1 MSKKL
6 AVVIS
11 GAVSLGS
18 FEAGVI
24 YEVLEAIARHNE
36 SLSENSENDENRI
49 EIDVITGASA
59 GGMTACIL
67 AQNLLYDDGSLREP
81 YKNSLYKAW
90 VEKVDIV
97 PLLKVAKEDQ
107 HISLLNKG
115 VVERIAAELLQDK
128 EEPKRT
134 KHPAASSE
142 IQIGVAMSNLNGFN
156 YQVKTSGN
164 KTFAYTRFK
173 DQFVCSV
180 RREENGDAVLK
191 EKKLEDDTWE
201 DFTDIKW
208 SDLREAGISSG
219 AFPLAFPM
227 KSIFRVGSGKFSNRD
242 SKKKNDDN
250 PDSVHKGNY
259 LYTDGGVFENEPVGM
274 ARALVDQAQ
283 EKEDNVTRYYLLVK
297 PGERKASEDPFL
309 NQEQNL
315 LTTAIALFGAIFQ
328 QAQFQDW
335 IMKEIDSP
343 LLTITSKDS
352 ELIGDVFS
360 AFSGF
365 LEEKFRAYDYN
376 IGRERA
382 REQLKEAHRRRLLS
396 FDPNEQGKMPPIEWK
411 VAKEKSVIGGETL
424 TQWEDVKS
432 KLGELAK
439 EIRVDAKDKDK
450 VIVDD
455 QGDQWK
461 KGKRSQLK
469 ELQRLMHE
477 VKPETRKEICEQLK
491 ERLGYLVDFINDE
504 YLTKADEANSLGIDE
519 FWNNLNQ
526 RLRGGSGDNKFN
538 IKKLARQE
546 FGQQFTKDILVGVLD
561 FWLKNNILNPP

>member
-128 EEPKRT
+128 EEPERT

-274 ARALVDQAQ
+274 ARALVDHNKD
-283 EKEDNVTRYYLLVK
+283 EKDNVTRYYLLVK
-297 PGERKASEDPFL
+297 PGERKPSEDTFL
-309 NQEQNL
+309 NQKENL

-335 IMKEIDSP
+335 IMERIDSP

-382 REQLKEAHRRRLLS
+382 RDELKATITNLLS
-396 FDPNEQGKMPPIEWK
+396 YEPDKMPAIEWK

-439 EIRVDAKDKDK
+439 EIRVDAEDK

-469 ELQRLMHE
+469 ELHRLMHE
-477 VKPETRKEICEQLK
+477 VKP
-491 ERLGYLVDFINDE
+491 
-504 YLTKADEANSLGIDE
+504 DEANSLGIDE
-519 FWNNLNQ
+519 FFNNLNQ

-538 IKKLARQE
+538 IKKWARQA
-546 FGQQFTKDILVGVLD
+546 FGQKRTKNILVGVLD
-561 FWLKNNILNPP
+561 FWLEKNILNPP